1 MNPIQLGKLG
11 YILGFIPALYL
22 TSLIL
27 GVIDQ
32 PVLNIIGFSFSDIT
46 AFLSL
51 LFAIDTGFAI
61 LMFYLIGKKID
72 LVEFRK

>member
-11 YILGFIPALYL
+11 YILGFIPALYI

-27 GVIDQ
+27 GVINQ
-32 PVLNIIGFSFSDIT
+32 PILNVFGFSFSDIT

-51 LFAIDTGFAI
+51 LFTIDTGFAI
-61 LMFYLIGKKID
+61 LVFYLILKHTD
-72 LVEFRK
+72 LVVFK